1 MSNMGV
7 TLAMTKA
14 RARRPGSN
22 VVVLPTAAPR
32 QVRQPTGR
40 VGWEQRGA
48 FRREN
53 AFPREYIDPRRRE
66 ALKLAKI
73 VREIEQTPAL
83 LIATAIYAVMT
94 PENRVKVVEHLA
106 SGAAAGLTA
115 HVQAVAALRAM
126 TGTVGEQMDMQWA
139 LERLS
144 ETGTPV

>member
-1 MSNMGV
+1 MSGERM
-7 TLAMTKA
+7 ASIHKIA
-14 RARRPGSN
+14 RQPGSN
-22 VVVLPTAAPR
+22 VVVLPTSAPR

-53 AFPREYIDPRRRE
+53 SFPREYIEPRRRE
-66 ALKLAKI
+66 ALKRAAI

-94 PENRVKVVEHLA
+94 PEDRRKVVEHLA
-106 SGAAAGLTA
+106 NGAAAGRTA

-139 LERLS
+139 LERLRA
-144 ETGTPV
+144 ERER